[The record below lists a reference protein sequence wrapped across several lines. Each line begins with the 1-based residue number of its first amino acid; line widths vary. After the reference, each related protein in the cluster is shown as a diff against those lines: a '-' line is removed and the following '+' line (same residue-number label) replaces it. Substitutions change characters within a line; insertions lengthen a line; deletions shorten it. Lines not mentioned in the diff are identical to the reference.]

1 MSVTA
6 LKTKRIVK
14 NHATMRSDQYTA
26 YLVMVSVGFLLY
38 CVFLITPILMGI
50 YYSLTDYEGIGTKY
64 NFVGLEN
71 YVKVFTND
79 RRFGQALIFNARYT
93 VMLVIGIV
101 VIGFI
106 LAMLLNRELKG
117 RGFFRTL
124 YFLPAVLS
132 MVTVGLV
139 FKQVYFYV
147 LPVIGQALGI
157 PVLSTNIISK
167 KDTAIYGILFVNL
180 WQGLAMPTLLFMA
193 GLQTIPQDLH
203 EAAAIDGA
211 NAWQRFQ
218 NITVPYMLPT
228 LSVVLVLTVK
238 GGLGV
243 YDYVNVMTGGSYNTT
258 SIALLIY
265 QNAFERNR
273 FSYSVAQAVVVGLI
287 VAAISYIQI
296 RFTNA
301 KKVE

>member
-1 MSVTA
+1 MSVKA
-6 LKTKRIVK
+6 LKPKAPKR
-14 NHATMRSDQYTA
+14 ATMRKDQLISYTI
-26 YLVMVSVGFLLY
+26 MTIPGFLLY
-38 CVFLITPILMGI
+38 CVFLITPIVMGI

-64 NFVGLEN
+64 NFIGIEN
-71 YVKVFTND
+71 YVRVFTND
-79 RRFGQALIFNARYT
+79 RRFGQALIFNAHYT
-93 VMLVIGIV
+93 VMMVIGIV

-106 LAMLLNRELKG
+106 LAMLLNREIKG
-117 RGFFRTL
+117 RSFFRTL

-139 FKQVYFYV
+139 FKQIYFYV
-147 LPVIGQALGI
+147 LPVIGQTLGI
-157 PVLSTNIISK
+157 QALATNVISK

-180 WQGLAMPTLLFMA
+180 WQGLAMPTLLFLA

-211 NAWQRFQ
+211 TAWQRFRA
-218 NITVPYMLPT
+218 ITVPYMLPT

-243 YDYVNVMTGGSYNTT
+243 YDYISTMTGGSYNTT
-258 SIALLIY
+258 SVAFLIY
-265 QNAFERNR
+265 QYAFERNR
-273 FSYSVAQAVVVGLI
+273 FSYSIAQAVVVGLI
-287 VAAISYIQI
+287 VAVISFVQI

>member
-1 MSVTA
+1 MTTA
-6 LKTKRIVK
+6 AVSPKK
-14 NHATMRSDQYTA
+14 NKTMRKEQYLT
-26 YLVMVSVGFLLY
+26 YLLMTFPGFVLY
-38 CVFLITPILMGI
+38 CVFLILPILMGI
-50 YYSLTDYEGIGTKY
+50 RYSLTDWTGIGTEF
-64 NFVGLEN
+64 NEVGLDN
-71 YVKVFTND
+71 YVKVLTND
-79 RRFGQALIFNARYT
+79 RRFGQAMIFNFRYT
-93 VMLVIGIV
+93 IMLVAGIV

-106 LAMLLNRELKG
+106 LALLLNRELKG

-147 LPVIGQALGI
+147 LPVIGQSLGI
-157 PVLSTNIISK
+157 SALATNVISRK
-167 KDTAIYGILFVNL
+167 ETAIYGIVFVNL
-180 WQGLAMPTLLFMA
+180 WQGLAMPTLLFLA
-193 GLQTIPQDLH
+193 GLQTIPQELH

-211 NAWQRFQ
+211 NAWQRFKAV
-218 NITVPYMLPT
+218 TVPYMMPT

-243 YDYVNVMTGGSYNTT
+243 YDYINVMTGGSYNTT
-258 SIALLIY
+258 SIAYLIY

-273 FSYSVAQAVVVGLI
+273 FSYSIAQAVIVGLI
-287 VAAISYIQI
+287 IAAISFVQI
-296 RFTNA
+296 RLTNA

>member
-1 MSVTA
+1 MSVSA
-6 LKTKRIVK
+6 LKSKPRR
-14 NHATMRSDQYTA
+14 NATMRRDQLISYI
-26 YLVMVSVGFLLY
+26 VMTIPGFLLY
-38 CVFLITPILMGI
+38 CVFLITPIVMGI

-64 NFVGLEN
+64 NYIGMDN
-71 YVKVFTND
+71 YVRVFTND
-79 RRFGQALIFNARYT
+79 RRFGQALVFNARYT

-106 LAMLLNRELKG
+106 LALLLNREIKA

-139 FKQVYFYV
+139 FKQIYFYV
-147 LPVIGQALGI
+147 LPPIGQALGI
-157 PVLSTNIISK
+157 NALATNVISK
-167 KDTAIYGILFVNL
+167 KETAIYGVLFVNL
-180 WQGLAMPTLLFMA
+180 WQGLAMPTLLFLA

-211 NAWQRFQ
+211 TAWQRFRA
-218 NITVPYMLPT
+218 ITVPYMLPT

-243 YDYVNVMTGGSYNTT
+243 YDYISTMTGGSYNTT
-258 SIALLIY
+258 SIAFLIY

-273 FSYSVAQAVVVGLI
+273 FSYSIAQAVVVGLI
-287 VAAISYIQI
+287 VAVISFVQI
-296 RFTNA
+296 KFTSA
-301 KKVE
+301 RKVE

>member
-6 LKTKRIVK
+6 LNKKPK
-14 NHATMRSDQYTA
+14 NHTMRNDQRNS
-26 YLVMVSVGFLLY
+26 YLVMTLPGFLLY

-50 YYSLTDYEGIGTKY
+50 YYSLTDYTGIGTEF
-64 NFVGLEN
+64 NFIGAEN

-93 VMLVIGIV
+93 VILVIGIV

-106 LAMLLNRELKG
+106 LAMLLTRELKG
-117 RGFFRTL
+117 RSFFRTL

-139 FKQVYFYV
+139 FKQIYFYV
-147 LPVIGQALGI
+147 LPPIGQTLGI
-157 PVLSTNIISK
+157 SALATNVISK
-167 KDTAIYGILFVNL
+167 KETAIYGILFVNL
-180 WQGLAMPTLLFMA
+180 WQGLAMPTLLFLA

-211 NAWQRFQ
+211 NAWQRFR

-243 YDYVNVMTGGSYNTT
+243 YDYINVMTGGSYNTT
-258 SIALLIY
+258 SIAFLIY

-273 FSYSVAQAVVVGLI
+273 FSYSIAQAVIVGLI
-287 VAAISYIQI
+287 VAAISFIQI

>member
-1 MSVTA
+1 MSGKA
-6 LKTKRIVK
+6 LKPKAVKR
-14 NHATMRSDQYTA
+14 ATMRKDQFISYVIMTA
-26 YLVMVSVGFLLY
+26 PGFLLY

-64 NFVGLEN
+64 NFIGIDN
-71 YVKVFTND
+71 YVRVFTND

-93 VMLVIGIV
+93 IMMVIGIV

-106 LAMLLNRELKG
+106 LAMLLNREIKG
-117 RGFFRTL
+117 RSFFRTL

-139 FKQVYFYV
+139 FKQIYFYV
-147 LPVIGQALGI
+147 LPVIGQTLGI
-157 PVLSTNIISK
+157 QALATNVISK
-167 KDTAIYGILFVNL
+167 KETAIYGILFVNL
-180 WQGLAMPTLLFMA
+180 WQGLAMPTLLFLA

-211 NAWQRFQ
+211 NAWQRFKA
-218 NITVPYMLPT
+218 ITVPYMLPT

-243 YDYVNVMTGGSYNTT
+243 YDYISTMTGGSYNTT
-258 SIALLIY
+258 SIAFLIY

-273 FSYSVAQAVVVGLI
+273 FSYSIAQAVVVGLI
-287 VAAISYIQI
+287 VAVISFVQI

>member
-6 LKTKRIVK
+6 VKKGKPHKTAIIRK
-14 NHATMRSDQYTA
+14 DQYIS
-26 YLVMVSVGFLLY
+26 YMVMTLAGFLLY

-50 YYSLTDYEGIGTKY
+50 YYSLTDYTGIGTEF
-64 NFVGLEN
+64 NFVGMDN

-79 RRFGQALIFNARYT
+79 RRFGQALVFNARYT
-93 VMLVIGIV
+93 VMLVIGVV

-106 LAMLLNRELKG
+106 LAMLLNREIKG
-117 RGFFRTL
+117 RSFFRTL

-147 LPVIGQALGI
+147 LPVIGQTLGI
-157 PVLSTNIISK
+157 PALATNVISK
-167 KDTAIYGILFVNL
+167 KETAIYGILFVNL
-180 WQGLAMPTLLFMA
+180 WQGLAMPTLLFLA

-243 YDYVNVMTGGSYNTT
+243 YDYINVMTGGSYNTT
-258 SIALLIY
+258 SIAFLIY

-273 FSYSVAQAVVVGLI
+273 FSYSIAQAVIVGLI
-287 VAAISYIQI
+287 VAAISFIQI
-296 RFTNA
+296 KITNA